1 MAGTILSQGPVASF
15 QVGTSS
21 VVPFQ
26 IDGKISEKNGNQL
39 VRHRRPYRR
48 GAKLDGTGEL
58 ERVWTFRAMFSN
70 RVFEPGLSTARAQYP
85 FVLREL
91 VAACRASVFETGTL
105 VLPTVGSVRARCEG
119 CERTDDGSAELDT
132 GYLDLTFVE
141 DNEESAATV
150 AFRAPS
156 VRATT
161 VALSEQTRFS
171 ESRVGALDSDSISL
185 TEAASEIEALLLAP
199 GRSLADL
206 QSKATANRRAIQRVT
221 KAQESLARTLGLDH
235 DEPRGSE
242 LWRQLARLQDLQARA
257 AEEKFSSRPRVKAF
271 VIDVDR
277 TSLFEISA
285 RFKQD
290 CGELL
295 DLNSERV
302 KDPFDLT
309 RGQVIR
315 VFETAPA

>member
-1 MAGTILSQGPVASF
+1 MTTVLGQGPVASF
-15 QVGTSS
+15 QIGALDPVS
-21 VVPFQ
+21 FQ

-58 ERVWTFRAMFSN
+58 ERQWSFRAIFSN
-70 RVFEPGLSTARAQYP
+70 RVDEGGLDNSRAQYP
-85 FVLREL
+85 FVLRDL
-91 VAACRASVFETGTL
+91 VAACRVQDTGTL
-105 VLPTVGSVRARCEG
+105 ILPTIGSVRVRCES
-119 CERTDDGSAELDT
+119 CERTEDASAELDT
-132 GYLDLTFVE
+132 GYLDLVFVE
-141 DNEESAATV
+141 DNEESAASV
-150 AFRAPS
+150 SFRPPS

-161 VALSEQTRFS
+161 VALAEQTRFS
-171 ESRVGALDSDSISL
+171 QARVGTLDTDSLSL
-185 TEAASEIEALLLAP
+185 TEFASQLESLLLAP

-206 QSKATANRRAIQRVT
+206 HSKATASRRAIGRIVA
-221 KAQESLARTLGLDH
+221 AQESLARTLGLEH

-242 LWRQLARLQDLQARA
+242 MWRQLARLRDLQARA

-271 VIDVDR
+271 VIDVER